1 VLYATGWALLALG
14 VLYWLIDIRRF
25 NETKVGKWLTFP
37 WLVFGSNAIAA
48 FCVSEFIVINMIWIK
63 VPDAGKTVT
72 AWFWIYRHLFA
83 FNGTTKNT
91 SLAFALAF
99 VAICFIPNW
108 LLWRKRIFVK
118 I

>member
-1 VLYATGWALLALG
+1 ML
-14 VLYWLIDIRRF
+14 
-25 NETKVGKWLTFP
+25 
-37 WLVFGSNAIAA
+37 
-48 FCVSEFIVINMIWIK
+48 WIK
-63 VPDAGKTVT
+63 IPNELGPNGRPIT
-72 AWFWIYRHLFA
+72 AWFWIYHHLFA
-83 FNGTTKNT
+83 FNGSTKNT